1 MVFQSHRMDGTE
13 FETATCFPCAVFLV
27 KFLLT
32 NINVSLSKPCHEHH
46 ARISIFTRMKSV
58 RRNPPSPTAPRVTRR
73 HVRKAAAGISLT
85 ELLMSITL
93 FSVTLAGAIGAITAI
108 DKLTT
113 GYVSEGEQR
122 EANHADFSNA
132 YDRISQNQDPLPP
145 LAEQAQ
151 FGLAFVEVPGP

>member
-1 MVFQSHRMDGTE
+1 
-13 FETATCFPCAVFLV
+13 
-27 KFLLT
+27 
-32 NINVSLSKPCHEHH
+32 
-46 ARISIFTRMKSV
+46 MKSI

-93 FSVTLAGAIGAITAI
+93 FSVTLAGAIGAINAI

-151 FGLAFVEVPGP
+151 FGLAFVEVPGASNDCPVTAVGSPTGADITFAANTSGIWRLVRADAN